1 MRGAWERSAQRPPS
15 IGTAKCDRS
24 KAPRKRRGR
33 HAPFG
38 AGPESLG
45 TTLGVPKV
53 HFDPEPTFSTVLTD
67 VCFLATTCHSGQP
80 GLLSRDISWR
90 RPSDTSTATRTVICL
105 PYTPRDSTGLPVA
118 RDFREDSTVLPRGL
132 LGFAGILVVEP

>member
-80 GLLSRDISWR
+80 GLFSRDISWR
-90 RPSDTSTATRTVICL
+90 RPSDHMTSATITFL
-105 PYTPRDSTGLPVA
+105 HNLTDTTVA